1 MGTPVCVPVTTR
13 AGCVRICH
21 NQNMELLIVEDDD
34 EFRTIACKWMVRKG
48 HRVAEAADSRS
59 ALELVR
65 QRQFDVAILDANL
78 PDLSGIDLLQDL
90 RNKSDEIEVIILT
103 GEATVE
109 TAVEAM
115 KRGACDY
122 LSKPFPLAALE
133 ERCVKAAER
142 GRLRRDGIR
151 WKTVAERNRPTPVLI
166 GESPEMR
173 EVYRLIARVGPTDAP
188 VLIQGETGTGKELTA
203 LAIQQTSR
211 RVDQPFVIVNCAALS
226 EQLVESEL
234 FGHEKGAFTGAVKS
248 RPGLFEI
255 ADQGTLF
262 IDEIGELP
270 PSLQPKL
277 LRVLEDGSLRRVGA
291 TQERRVDVR
300 IIAATNRDLVKE
312 VREQR
317 FREDLL
323 YRINVMAITL
333 PSLRDHA
340 SDIPLLIRYFLPDE
354 WSIEAGAELI
364 LTQYRWHGN
373 VRQLKNVL
381 ERAKILAE
389 GNIVTIDDLPSE
401 IVNSTNDPEART
413 AVPGDANLE
422 SMERTHV
429 MDVLQ
434 KCQWNKSQ
442 AARML
447 GVHRRKLYRLLERLG
462 LATK

>member
-1 MGTPVCVPVTTR
+1 MCVHVTTR
-13 AGCVRICH
+13 AEGVRICH
-21 NQNMELLIVEDDD
+21 NWIMELLIVEDDD
-34 EFRTIACKWMVRKG
+34 EFRTIASQWMVRKG
-48 HRVAEAADSRS
+48 HCVSEAADSRS

-65 QRQFDVAILDANL
+65 QRQFEVAILDANL
-78 PDLSGIDLLQDL
+78 PDLSGIDLLQEL
-90 RNKSDEIEVIILT
+90 RSKSDEIEVIILT

-142 GRLRRDGIR
+142 GRLRRDGLR
-151 WKTVAERNRPTPVLI
+151 WKTLAERNRTAPVLI
-166 GESPEMR
+166 GESLQMR

-203 LAIQQTSR
+203 QAIQRASR
-211 RVDQPFVIVNCAALS
+211 RVDQPFVTVNCAALP

-291 TQERRVDVR
+291 SQERRVNVR

-333 PSLRDHA
+333 PSLREH
-340 SDIPLLIRYFLPDE
+340 SNDIPLLIRYFLPNQWD
-354 WSIEAGAELI
+354 IEADAESMLVR
-364 LTQYRWHGN
+364 YRWQGN

-381 ERAKILAE
+381 ERATILAE
-389 GNIVTIDDLPSE
+389 GNTVTVDDLPSE
-401 IVNSTNDPEART
+401 IVSSTEVAET
-413 AVPGDANLE
+413 LFTVQGDTNLE

-429 MDVLQ
+429 LDVLQ
-434 KCQWNKSQ
+434 KCQGNKSQ

-447 GVHRRKLYRLLERLG
+447 GVHRRKLYRLMDRLG
-462 LATK
+462 LPTK

>member
-1 MGTPVCVPVTTR
+1 MCVHVTTR
-13 AGCVRICH
+13 AEGVRICH
-21 NQNMELLIVEDDD
+21 NQIMELLIVEDDD
-34 EFRTIACKWMVRKG
+34 EFRTIAATWMVRKG
-48 HRVAEAADSRS
+48 HRVAEASDART
-59 ALELVR
+59 ALELAR
-65 QRQFDVAILDANL
+65 QRQFEVAILDANL
-78 PDLSGIDLLQDL
+78 PDLSGIDLLQEL
-90 RNKSDEIEVIILT
+90 RSKSDEIEVIILT

-142 GRLRRDGIR
+142 GLLRRDGLR
-151 WKTVAERNRPTPVLI
+151 WKTLAERNRPTPVLI
-166 GESPEMR
+166 GESPRMR

-203 LAIQQTSR
+203 QAIQRASR
-211 RVDQPFVIVNCAALS
+211 RVDQPFVTVNCAALP

-300 IIAATNRDLVKE
+300 IIAATNRDLAKE

-340 SDIPLLIRYFLPDE
+340 TDIPLLIRHFLPDE
-354 WSIEAGAELI
+354 WSIEADAESM
-364 LTQYRWHGN
+364 LTRYRWHGN
-373 VRQLKNVL
+373 VRHLKNVL
-381 ERAKILAE
+381 ERATILAE
-389 GNIVTIDDLPSE
+389 ENTVTIDDLPAE
-401 IVNSTNDPEART
+401 IVNSSD
-413 AVPGDANLE
+413 DAETLRDLQIETNLE

-429 MDVLQ
+429 LDVLQ
-434 KCQWNKSQ
+434 KCEGNKSQ

-447 GVHRRKLYRLLERLG
+447 GVHRRKLYRLMERLG
-462 LATK
+462 LSTK